1 MSQVG
6 MTLGLLVACFSRQGF
21 SRCEAVCLFLL
32 NSLMLAWPMGIEAS
46 VEKEQVPVH
55 KGRVL
60 KLPQGIASVAVG
72 NADVAE
78 VQKLDAKHLY
88 VLGKRVGD
96 TNIVLCSAK
105 DCFKTIEVEVTPDLE
120 GLREKLHEVFPG
132 EHPKVYSSQG
142 AIVLAGQV
150 SSIDKMNG
158 ILSIAGT
165 FALHSS
171 GAGVGSNSA
180 SPGAGASGA
189 GASMGAGGAN
199 AGAIPGA
206 PTLGHLPVSNIVNLM
221 QVGGPQQVMLG
232 VTVAE
237 ISRSLTRRIKVD
249 FTAFGGGGDIT
260 GGALGAGQVIQALKT
275 ASAAVNPATLF
286 LNFLGRDATVQTVIN
301 AAKENGLA
309 KILAEPNLTTISGQD
324 AEFVSGGEFPI
335 PVPQYG
341 AIGGTGGGI
350 TVIFKEYGVIL
361 KFIPVVL
368 NSGRISLKLNIA
380 VSELDPTHSINLPGG
395 NNSTYYIPALT
406 KRNASSSME
415 LDDGQT
421 LGIAGLISDNLREV
435 VSKFPGL
442 GDIPILGQLFTSQN
456 YLKNESELMIFVTPH
471 LVKPMDTEHMSVPT
485 DSFSDPTDVEFF
497 LQGKTEG
504 QAEPPHRKEGD
515 PNHYGGGLRGHFGQ
529 GL

>member
-1 MSQVG
+1 MVVTGSAPNIDSGRLTGSPWFFGLILSLLG
-6 MTLGLLVACFSRQGF
+6 M
-21 SRCEAVCLFLL
+21 
-32 NSLMLAWPMGIEAS
+32 AWPS
-46 VEKEQVPVH
+46 VTLAAIEKEQVPIH

-60 KLPQGIASVAVG
+60 KLPQGITSVAIA
-72 NADVAE
+72 NADIAE
-78 VQKLDAKHLY
+78 VQKLDASHLY

-96 TNIVLCSAK
+96 TNIVLCTAK

-132 EHPKVYSSQG
+132 EHPSVYASQG

-165 FALHSS
+165 FAFRATGPGEASS
-171 GAGVGSNSA
+171 GST
-180 SPGAGASGA
+180 PTAGAS
-189 GASMGAGGAN
+189 SGGAT
-199 AGAIPGA
+199 GTIPGA
-206 PTLGHLPVSNIVNLM
+206 PTLGHLPVNNIVNLM

-237 ISRSLTRRIKVD
+237 IARSLTRRIKVD
-249 FTAFGGGGDIT
+249 FTAFGGSGDIS
-260 GGALGAGQVIQALKT
+260 GGALGAGQVIQALKSAT
-275 ASAAVNPATLF
+275 QAMHPASLF

-380 VSELDPTHSINLPGG
+380 VSELDPTHSISLPGG

-406 KRNASSSME
+406 KRNASSAME

-421 LGIAGLISDNLREV
+421 LGIAGLISDNLRETI
-435 VSKFPGL
+435 SKFPGL
-442 GDIPILGQLFTSQN
+442 GDLPILGQLFTSQD
-456 YLKNESELMIFVTPH
+456 YIKNETELMIFVTPH
-471 LVKPMDTEHMSVPT
+471 LVKPMDAENMRVPT

-497 LQGKTEG
+497 LQGRTEG
-504 QAEPPHRKEGD
+504 RAAPPQRKEGD
-515 PNHYGGGLRGHFGQ
+515 TNRYGGGLRGHFGQ